1 MANNHTQT
9 PKDASF
15 QEEERLEDAL
25 DYLNELHVQ
34 ASQRHTGYRPLHG
47 FYSNSPSLGQQLQ
60 RLRSAIPRMFH
71 PMAVKSSTPQNTFAA
86 FSDAVQD
93 TGKEIRQFKDTMLS
107 SESEKVFN
115 MANESRRANPM
126 GIKPWRARD
135 DPEWTT
141 RKRRKLDNGLKQ
153 S

>member
-25 DYLNELHVQ
+25 DYLNELHV
-34 ASQRHTGYRPLHG
+34 
-47 FYSNSPSLGQQLQ
+47 QLQ

-93 TGKEIRQFKDTMLS
+93 TGKEIRQFKDAMLS

-153 S
+153 C

>member
-1 MANNHTQT
+1 MANNQTQA
-9 PKDASF
+9 PKDASL

-25 DYLNELHVQ
+25 DHLNELHVQ
-34 ASQRHTGYRPLHG
+34 ASQTHTGYRGP
-47 FYSNSPSLGQQLQ
+47 YSNLPSLGVQLQ

-71 PMAVKSSTPQNTFAA
+71 PMAVKPSTPQNTFAA
-86 FSDAVQD
+86 FSNAVQD
-93 TGKEIRQFKDTMLS
+93 TGKEIRQFKDTIRS
-107 SESEKVFN
+107 SETEKVFN

-141 RKRRKLDNGLKQ
+141 RKRRRLNNGLKQ

>member
-1 MANNHTQT
+1 MANNQTQA
-9 PKDASF
+9 PKDASL

-34 ASQRHTGYRPLHG
+34 
-47 FYSNSPSLGQQLQ
+47 LQ

-71 PMAVKSSTPQNTFAA
+71 PMSVKPSSPQNTFAA
-86 FSDAVQD
+86 FSNAVQD
-93 TGKEIRQFKDTMLS
+93 TGKEIHQFKDTIRS
-107 SESEKVFN
+107 AETEKVFN
-115 MANESRRANPM
+115 MANESRRTNPM

-141 RKRRKLDNGLKQ
+141 RKRRRLNNGLKQ

>member
-1 MANNHTQT
+1 MAAMANNQTQA
-9 PKDASF
+9 PKDASLE
-15 QEEERLEDAL
+15 EEERLEDAL

-34 ASQRHTGYRPLHG
+34 
-47 FYSNSPSLGQQLQ
+47 LQ
-60 RLRSAIPRMFH
+60 RLRSVIPRMFH
-71 PMAVKSSTPQNTFAA
+71 PMAVKPSSPQNTFAA
-86 FSDAVQD
+86 FSNAVQD
-93 TGKEIRQFKDTMLS
+93 TGKEIRQFKDAIRST
-107 SESEKVFN
+107 ETEKVFS

-141 RKRRKLDNGLKQ
+141 RKRRRLNTGPKQ